1 MALNVRYVFPSL
13 PAVYFSVGV
22 AWQIC
27 ITRPRVVRWSIIL
40 LITMSGIESIIV
52 CPFYFSYVN
61 PAVGGMYRMPPALH
75 ASNFDGGQ
83 IWRLERWVSDQAKQG
98 DRGIWTCLHG
108 TVPEEAIRFS
118 VGVPDK
124 QLLRDLLL
132 SHATRPTPKSPRAD
146 TGDALVVMRGLCV
159 PAPWNRVTGEI
170 VDDEYMNLLEQL
182 VVIEPDLYLSPT
194 LAVFYV
200 EREHRRVP

>member
-1 MALNVRYVFPSL
+1 MVVDFSPILIKEQVAAWIMLLLVPVAFLFAFHRIKRKGGSVSSLTEGDKSIYLATLLFCVIVASSVFFVLAINGKMALNVRYVFPSL

-83 IWRLERWVSDQAKQG
+83 DLWRLERLGERSGQTRRSWH
-98 DRGIWTCLHG
+98 L
-108 TVPEEAIRFS
+108 
-118 VGVPDK
+118 
-124 QLLRDLLL
+124 DLP
-132 SHATRPTPKSPRAD
+132 S
-146 TGDALVVMRGLCV
+146 
-159 PAPWNRVTGEI
+159 WNRARGSNTV
-170 VDDEYMNLLEQL
+170 
-182 VVIEPDLYLSPT
+182 
-194 LAVFYV
+194 
-200 EREHRRVP
+200 